1 MKEYADTD
9 ELRGARFS
17 GVDLSGARF
26 RNVNMEGVKMVDAL
40 LANADLSGMIVG
52 LKVNGIEVAPLI
64 AAEMERRHPER
75 QQLFAGDPDGMRRA
89 WSIIEGTWTQ
99 TLERARAFPVEAL
112 HRRVDEE
119 WSFVETLRHL
129 IFVTDAW
136 ISRVV
141 LGEARPYHRLGL
153 PPSFVTN
160 VDPLGIDPEADPTLD
175 EVLEARANR
184 MARVRTLVD
193 DLTPED
199 LTRTCSTNEAHG
211 YPPETNHQV
220 IACLWTIIDEEW
232 AHNLIANR
240 DLDRLASPD

>member
-26 RNVNMEGVKMVDAL
+26 RNVDMQGVRMVDAL

-75 QQLFAGDPDGMRRA
+75 KQLFAGDPDGMRRA
-89 WSIIEGTWTQ
+89 WSMIENLWAD
-99 TLERARAFPVEAL
+99 TLERARAFPAEAL

-153 PPSFVTN
+153 PPSFVTSM
-160 VDPLGIDPEADPTLD
+160 DELGIDAEADPTLD
-175 EVLEARANR
+175 EVLDARVDR
-184 MARVRTLVD
+184 MARVRALID
-193 DLTPED
+193 DLTPEE
-199 LTRTCSTNEAHG
+199 LARTCATNAARG

-220 IACLWTIIDEEW
+220 IGCLWTVIDEEW

-240 DLDRLASPD
+240 DLDRLGSSG